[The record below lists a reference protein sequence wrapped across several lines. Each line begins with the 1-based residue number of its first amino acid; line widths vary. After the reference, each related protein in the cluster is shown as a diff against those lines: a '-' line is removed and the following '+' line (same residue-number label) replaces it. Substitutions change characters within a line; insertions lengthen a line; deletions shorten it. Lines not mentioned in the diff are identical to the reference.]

1 MMGRALIFD
10 GIKSF
15 ANTAT
20 LECQAYN
27 NAFAEAGLPWLW
39 DAQTLASFGPVED
52 GAERIRLYAADL
64 HHDMTRM
71 DVERLHQSVIRHFT
85 ARASRF
91 GVPLKPGIEPTIERA
106 RKDGTRIGLASR
118 NILAPAIR
126 LYNAA
131 GLSLDALGVDVPATA
146 RLLGTDEMDVVSGER
161 PLRLVD
167 MAVA

>member
-10 GIKSF
+10 GVKAF
-15 ANTAT
+15 ANTET

-39 DAQTLASFGPVED
+39 DAQTLASFGPIED
-52 GAERIRLYAADL
+52 GAERIRLYAADMQY
-64 HHDMTRM
+64 DMTRM

-91 GVPLKPGIEPTIERA
+91 GVPLQSGIDAAIERA
-106 RKDGTRIGLASR
+106 RKDGHKVGLASR

-126 LYNAA
+126 LYNSAD
-131 GLSLDALGVDVPATA
+131 LPLDALGVDVAATA
-146 RLLGTDEMDVVSGER
+146 RILGADDMDVISGDR
-161 PLRLVD
+161 PLRLVES
-167 MAVA
+167 AAA